1 MATQRP
7 IRRSILTVGLWAAA
21 ATAGTALVGAASVVV
36 SGWLVS
42 GVEEANGNRRTALE
56 RSSIGDY
63 FGGASAVFS
72 GLALVLLVVT
82 LLFQQHELRL
92 QRQELSMQ
100 REELVSSRHE
110 LRRSAEAD
118 LRGLHVQLT
127 QMQMAD
133 PALAEVWNDYPGEST
148 RTLRQNLFANLTF
161 SHYLLVY
168 RWGGIT
174 EPEMLA
180 HAQRLIASPAFN
192 RYWASSRGAKEAL
205 PPDSA
210 EGRLFRIFEQAI
222 QEARHRGTPPTPS
235 AP

>member
-1 MATQRP
+1 VVSSWT
-7 IRRSILTVGLWAAA
+7 AAA
-21 ATAGTALVGAASVVV
+21 IAGTALVGAASVVV

-42 GVEEANGNRRTALE
+42 GVEKANGNRQTALE
-56 RSSIGDY
+56 RSSIGEY

-92 QRQELSMQ
+92 QRQELSLQ
-100 REELVSSRHE
+100 REELISSRNE

-133 PALAEVWNDYPGEST
+133 PSLAEVWNDYPGEST
-148 RTLRQNLFANLTF
+148 RALRQNLFANLTF

-180 HAQRLIASPAFN
+180 HAQRLISSPVFN
-192 RYWASSRGAKEAL
+192 RYWTSSRSAKEAL

-222 QEARHRGTPPTPS
+222 QEARRRGTPPTP
-235 AP
+235 

>member
-1 MATQRP
+1 MATQRQ
-7 IRRSILTVGLWAAA
+7 IRRSILVVSSWAAA

-42 GVEEANGNRRTALE
+42 GVEKANGDRRTALD
-56 RSSIGDY
+56 RSSMGDY

-72 GLALVLLVVT
+72 GLALILLVVT
-82 LLFQQHELRL
+82 VLFQQHELRL
-92 QRQELSMQ
+92 QRQELGLQ
-100 REELVSSRHE
+100 REELISSRNE

-118 LRGLHVQLT
+118 LRSLHVQLT

-133 PALAEVWNDYPGEST
+133 PALAEVWNDYPEESP

-161 SHYLLVY
+161 SHYLLVF

-174 EPEMLA
+174 ENEMLA
-180 HAQRLIASPAFN
+180 HAQRLVSSPVFN
-192 RYWASSRGAKEAL
+192 RYWDSSRSAKEAL

-222 QEARHRGTPPTPS
+222 QEARHRGTPPTP
-235 AP
+235 